1 MNKIKFTVCLLSSLF
16 LLSACSTSP
25 DGASDALVEKEKSQR
40 MTVVSSGRPADV
52 LPAFT
57 TFTWNEEY
65 NRVLSAIN
73 DSNAADVKDHIR
85 AEIIRYLGTKGY
97 RYEPDASRADVVIG
111 FLFALEQDAGD
122 NRIIQQFGLSPGLND
137 SDLKDHRY
145 EKGTFLLAVLGP
157 NLTPVYWR
165 SAMQGF
171 VDMDSDRKDP
181 QTNRMQAVLSIM
193 MDGFPKAG
201 Q

>member
-1 MNKIKFTVCLLSSLF
+1 MLSGC
-16 LLSACSTSP
+16 ATSSEKA
-25 DGASDALVEKEKSQR
+25 ASPTPSEKEIAQETRAKR

-65 NRVLSAIN
+65 NRVLSAVN
-73 DSNAADVKDHIR
+73 DASAADTKDHIR
-85 AEIIRYLGTKGY
+85 AEIISYLATKGY
-97 RYEPDASRADVVIG
+97 RYEADSAKADVVIG
-111 FLFALEQDAGD
+111 FLFALETDAGD
-122 NRIIQQFGLSPGLND
+122 NRIIQQFGLSPGLNA
-137 SDLKDHRY
+137 SDVESHRY

-171 VDMDSDRKDP
+171 VDLDADRKNPD
-181 QTNRMQAVLSIM
+181 TNRMQTVLSLM
-193 MDGFPKAG
+193 MHGFPKAG